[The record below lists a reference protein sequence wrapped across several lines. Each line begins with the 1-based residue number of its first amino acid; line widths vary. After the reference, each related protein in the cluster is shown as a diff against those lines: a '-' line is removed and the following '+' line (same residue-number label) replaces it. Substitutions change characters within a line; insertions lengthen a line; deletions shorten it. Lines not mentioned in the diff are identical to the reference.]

1 MFVYTYFL
9 RASLDNV
16 CSLDLPYC
24 TVYNTTES
32 PSEYWRIMSGR
43 KQFNMAS
50 WLKPPNPTITQGLI
64 QCQWCDLKLRRSAQ
78 GYAIDRKVH
87 VENRDPLRKKLKFGK
102 VKLRTPDACTTG
114 TNPKRYYV
122 LQYTC
127 IDSMIVLMLTLVLY
141 VIRYH
146 VRCLF
151 ILTFYARPSS
161 TFALSM
167 NLCHPYQG
175 WELGVCERGFSRV
188 SRFFEDPL
196 GRFIWVQFGVMYTW
210 FCDWRGF
217 DWNYN
222 HGRIDACR

>member
-1 MFVYTYFL
+1 MEKILCPTIHVHRQHDCSYVDVGTVCYTVSCSMFVYL

-78 GYAIDRKVH
+78 GYAIVRKVH

-114 TNPKRYYV
+114 TNPNVPQGNQDSRTSGNPNKRNTSNKSKGKDWCNGNV
-122 LQYTC
+122 GWQSICSLQYQK
-127 IDSMIVLMLTLVLY
+127 D
-141 VIRYH
+141 
-146 VRCLF
+146 
-151 ILTFYARPSS
+151 
-161 TFALSM
+161 
-167 NLCHPYQG
+167 
-175 WELGVCERGFSRV
+175 
-188 SRFFEDPL
+188 
-196 GRFIWVQFGVMYTW
+196 
-210 FCDWRGF
+210 
-217 DWNYN
+217 
-222 HGRIDACR
+222 

>member
-1 MFVYTYFL
+1 MEKILCPTIHVHRQHDCSYVDVGTVCYTVSRSMFVYTYFL

-43 KQFNMAS
+43 KQFNMPS

-78 GYAIDRKVH
+78 GYAIVRKVH

-146 VRCLF
+146 VWCLF
-151 ILTFYARPSS
+151 ILTFYARPS
-161 TFALSM
+161 TMFALSIKGY
-167 NLCHPYQG
+167 L
-175 WELGVCERGFSRV
+175 LDRSAKI
-188 SRFFEDPL
+188 L
-196 GRFIWVQFGVMYTW
+196 FITT
-210 FCDWRGF
+210 
-217 DWNYN
+217 
-222 HGRIDACR
+222 